1 MQPCQLEFMR
11 VRHVGVWR
19 GVGAAM
25 QSAERLKLLGSFVFL
40 PACRGIF
47 FFDPSVAIS
56 PVQVDA
62 MPMLLSSAAAQSNQ
76 MEINLSSGVL
86 PAPSGTP
93 LVEFHAPVQQTIS
106 TTSQSVYQQQLQRYY
121 CCCCWLLDGPRSA
134 QVHTTKAH
142 APTWPWAMAASSC
155 CCCFSFRSGAQQR
168 KKQSKRSIPFL
179 SYLPSRACTDRS
191 IDR

>member
-1 MQPCQLEFMR
+1 
-11 VRHVGVWR
+11 
-19 GVGAAM
+19 M

-56 PVQVDA
+56 PVQSRWT
-62 MPMLLSSAAAQSNQ
+62 PCPCCSAQSNQ

-93 LVEFHAPVQQTIS
+93 LVEYHAPVQQTIS
-106 TTSQSVYQQQLQRYY
+106 TTSQSVYQQQLQRYN
-121 CCCCWLLDGPRSA
+121 CCCCWLLDGHRSA

-142 APTWPWAMAASSC
+142 APTWPRAMAASCC

-179 SYLPSRACTDRS
+179 SYLPNRDDRRPCTDR
-191 IDR
+191 